1 MQMTLVKQ
9 QNNVV
14 KRLKGD
20 SMFNRN
26 YQLILDELSQTLKQV
41 DTEAT
46 DRFVKQILQAD
57 KVFVSGKGRS
67 GFVANSFA
75 MRLNQLGQQA
85 YVVGETTTPSIK
97 EGDCLIIVSG
107 SGSTTHLQL
116 LADKA
121 VAVGAH
127 VLLLSTVMDSPIGQL
142 ADTTVVL
149 PASTKHRAEGSQQP
163 LGSLFEQS
171 AQVLLDSLVLDMQ
184 ERLDISE
191 ETMQE
196 NHANLE

>member
-1 MQMTLVKQ
+1 MQMIHVKRR
-9 QNNVV
+9 NNVV

-20 SMFNRN
+20 WMLSRH
-26 YQLILDELSQTLKQV
+26 YQLILDELAQTLKQV
-41 DTEAT
+41 DTETAE
-46 DRFVKQILQAD
+46 RFVQQILQAS
-57 KVFVSGKGRS
+57 KVFVAGKGRS

-85 YVVGETTTPSIK
+85 YVVGETTTPAIQQ
-97 EGDCLIIVSG
+97 GDCLVIVSG

-121 VAVGAH
+121 TSVGAQ
-127 VLLLSTVMDSPIGQL
+127 VLLISTVEESPIGKL
-142 ADTTVVL
+142 AETTLVL
-149 PASTKHRAEGSQQP
+149 PTSTKHRAEGSQQP

-184 ERLDISE
+184 SQLNITE
-191 ETMQE
+191 ETMQA